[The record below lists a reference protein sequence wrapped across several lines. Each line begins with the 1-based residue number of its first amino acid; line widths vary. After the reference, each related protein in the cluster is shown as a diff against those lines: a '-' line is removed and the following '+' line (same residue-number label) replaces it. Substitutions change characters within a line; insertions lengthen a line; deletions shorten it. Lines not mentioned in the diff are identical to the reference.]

1 MIGRVPQAVVLPF
14 VAGSGFVGSPSLVH
28 AGTGT
33 VGFELLP
40 MPKTQLGLYYGG
52 LYAQRN
58 FFPDL
63 TAGGA
68 GPCAGKPCVGFGGNE
83 AGAANQNRAI
93 QQGTLDW
100 TQTFWKDPQYGAGLL
115 VTQYSYLTRSPW
127 FVHGDRRNP
136 KKAHLSMGYLSVRY
150 VLP

>member
-1 MIGRVPQAVVLPF
+1 MKNVRFLANGLYGTGLGRYMIGLAPQAVVAPI
-14 VAGSGFVGSPSLVH
+14 VAGAGFDATPSLVH

-68 GPCAGKPCVGFGGNE
+68 GPCPGSPCVGFGGDETRPADPNPPDTHD
-83 AGAANQNRAI
+83 
-93 QQGTLDW
+93 TLH
-100 TQTFWKDPQYGAGLL
+100 
-115 VTQYSYLTRSPW
+115 SPPPSS
-127 FVHGDRRNP
+127 HD
-136 KKAHLSMGYLSVRY
+136 
-150 VLP
+150 

>member
-68 GPCAGKPCVGFGGNE
+68 GPCAGKPCVGFGGNDTPDPKPNPRIQP
-83 AGAANQNRAI
+83 ATLAWSQPARAS
-93 QQGTLDW
+93 
-100 TQTFWKDPQYGAGLL
+100 PQHVRVLL
-115 VTQYSYLTRSPW
+115 FTA
-127 FVHGDRRNP
+127 D
-136 KKAHLSMGYLSVRY
+136 A
-150 VLP
+150 

>member
-1 MIGRVPQAVVLPF
+1 MKNVRFLANGLYGTGLGRYMIGLAPQAVVAPI
-14 VAGSGFVGSPSLVH
+14 VAGAGFDATPSLVH

-68 GPCAGKPCVGFGGNE
+68 GPCAGKPCVGFGWNE
-83 AGAANQNRAI
+83 TRAAHQNRSI
-93 QQGTLDW
+93 PQGNLCWSQTLS
-100 TQTFWKDPQYGAGLL
+100 K
-115 VTQYSYLTRSPW
+115 
-127 FVHGDRRNP
+127 N
-136 KKAHLSMGYLSVRY
+136 
-150 VLP
+150 